1 MRFSVKFSSAPA
13 TNRFDALRTSSA
25 RTSLSPYRKAIN
37 AWRGS
42 TSNRCSSARQWRRR
56 NVEGAAMRRT
66 LLAVLAVAIG
76 ALSGNAIAQEPY
88 PSKPIKLIVP
98 FTPGTGIDILA
109 RTLGQKMGDD
119 WKTGVVV
126 DNRPGASGNIGTEAV
141 AKSPPDGYTLLMT
154 ASTIVLNRSLFKSI
168 PYDPVKDFAPVAP
181 LALGRLALVTHPSV
195 NAKAAKELIA
205 FAKANPGKLFY
216 GSPGNG
222 TPHHLTME
230 VFKSEAG
237 VDIVHVP
244 YKGTSG
250 AVQDLIG
257 GQIGVMF
264 LPVHVALP
272 LVEAGKLNMLAA
284 GGTQRASA
292 TPNVPSLAEAA
303 GVRDIDTDIWYA
315 LYAPAQTPR
324 EIVTKLNGEMNAV
337 LKNADVSDVLM
348 KQGLQP
354 TGGTPD
360 QLEQLTKTDLERW
373 AKVVRDA
380 KIQPD

>member
-1 MRFSVKFSSAPA
+1 M
-13 TNRFDALRTSSA
+13 
-25 RTSLSPYRKAIN
+25 
-37 AWRGS
+37 G
-42 TSNRCSSARQWRRR
+42 
-56 NVEGAAMRRT
+56 RT
-66 LLAVLAVAIG
+66 LLPLVVVVQFAAIG
-76 ALSGNAIAQEPY
+76 GLYSGSANAQEPY
-88 PSKPIKLIVP
+88 PNKPIKLIVP

-119 WKTGVVV
+119 WKASVVV

-141 AKSPPDGYTLLMT
+141 AKLSPDGYTLLMT

-181 LALGRLALVTHPSV
+181 LAIGRLALVTHPSV
-195 NAKAAKELIA
+195 NAKTAKELIA
-205 FAKANPGKLFY
+205 FAKDNPGKLFY

-222 TPHHLTME
+222 TPHHLAME
-230 VFKSEAG
+230 VFKAAAG

-244 YKGTSG
+244 YKGTAG
-250 AVQDLIG
+250 AVQDLVG
-257 GQIGVMF
+257 GQIVVMF

-272 LVEAGKLNMLAA
+272 LVEAGRLNMLAA

-324 EIVTKLNGEMNAV
+324 EIVMKLNGEMNAV
-337 LKNADVSDVLM
+337 LKNADVSDILL

-360 QLEQLTKTDLERW
+360 QLEQLTKSDLERW

>member
-1 MRFSVKFSSAPA
+1 
-13 TNRFDALRTSSA
+13 
-25 RTSLSPYRKAIN
+25 
-37 AWRGS
+37 
-42 TSNRCSSARQWRRR
+42 
-56 NVEGAAMRRT
+56 MRRT

-76 ALSGNAIAQEPY
+76 ALSGNVIAQEPY

-181 LALGRLALVTHPSV
+181 LAIGRLALVTHPSV
-195 NAKAAKELIA
+195 NAKTAKELIA

-222 TPHHLTME
+222 TPHHLAME

-324 EIVTKLNGEMNAV
+324 EIVTKLNGEMNAA
-337 LKNADVSDVLM
+337 LKNTDVTDTLM

-360 QLEQLTKTDLERW
+360 QLEQLTRTDLERW